1 MPDKDT
7 LRSLAGPA
15 NLSDGE
21 ADRLYQL
28 LSDWQ
33 VVADFSF
40 SDLVLWLPTS
50 DGRFV
55 AVSHRR
61 PGGAPTI
68 HVDDIRG
75 LYMPEMRAR
84 SLRLAMDQ
92 KRIVRPS
99 NPRLFGVHTI
109 TEVIIP
115 VVFHGRAI
123 AVITRET
130 SNAVLGLYTDHTDWY
145 KPVAEQLC
153 QMIAQ
158 GQFPYDEASR
168 SGSHGMPRVADGAIL
183 IDEDGVVERATPN
196 AVSCLRRLG
205 LTTPL
210 PGRTLAEDIA
220 EVVISTGS
228 VDESLPLVLMGRAS
242 WSTEVVNG
250 RITVALR
257 ALPLRDGAIRR
268 GAVILCRDLTEE
280 RQRERLLMSKD
291 ATIREIH
298 HRVKNNLQTV
308 SALLRLQARR
318 SDSDEV
324 KVALAQAERR
334 ITTIASIHEALSQN
348 VDEVVDFDPVA
359 KHVLRLAAKAAT
371 SDGES
376 TVAFT
381 GSFGRVGADEASAL
395 SVILSELVT
404 NAVEHGLEGGR
415 GEVEVVALRSDP
427 DLLEVRVLDR
437 GKGMEPGQKI
447 SGLGSQIV
455 KTLVQSELGGT
466 IVWGPRDGGGTEVVV
481 RCRMS

>member
-7 LRSLAGPA
+7 LRNLAGPA
-15 NLSDGE
+15 NLSELE

-40 SDLVLWLPTS
+40 SDLVLWLPTE

-55 AVSHRR
+55 AVAHRR

-68 HVDDIRG
+68 HVDDVRG

-84 SLRLAMDQ
+84 SLKQAMDQ

-109 TEVIIP
+109 TEVIVP
-115 VVFHGRAI
+115 VVFQGRAI

-130 SNAVLGLYTDHTDWY
+130 SNAALALKTDSNDWY
-145 KPVAEQLC
+145 QPVAENLC

-158 GQFPYDEASR
+158 GSFPYDEASR

-183 IDEDGVVERATPN
+183 IDEDGVVERITPN
-196 AVSCLRRLG
+196 ALSCLRRLG
-205 LTTPL
+205 LTPPL
-210 PGRTLAEDIA
+210 MGHTLVQDLT
-220 EVVISTGS
+220 EVAASNNS
-228 VDESLPLVLMGRAS
+228 VDEALPLVLMGRAS

-250 RITVALR
+250 RATVVLR
-257 ALPLRDGAIRR
+257 ALPLKDGQQRK
-268 GAVILCRDLTEE
+268 GAVILCRDRTEE
-280 RQRERLLMSKD
+280 RQREQLLMSKD

-318 SDSDEV
+318 SDSPEV
-324 KVALAQAERR
+324 KAALEQAGRR
-334 ITTIASIHEALSQN
+334 VTTIASIHEALSQN
-348 VDEVVDFDPVA
+348 VDEAVDFDPVA
-359 KHVLRLAAKAAT
+359 KHVLRLAAKVAT

-376 TVAFT
+376 TVVVT

-395 SVILSELVT
+395 SVVLSELVT
-404 NAVEHGLEGGR
+404 NAVEHGLDGGR

-437 GKGMEPGQKI
+437 GKGLEPGQKI

-466 IVWGPRDGGGTEVVV
+466 IAWGPREGGGTEVVL
-481 RCRMS
+481 RCHVN